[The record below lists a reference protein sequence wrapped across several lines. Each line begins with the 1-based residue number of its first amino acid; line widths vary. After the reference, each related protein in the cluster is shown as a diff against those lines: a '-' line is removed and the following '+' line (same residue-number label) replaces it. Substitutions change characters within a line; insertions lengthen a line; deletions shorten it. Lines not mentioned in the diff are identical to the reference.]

1 MKKVWAF
8 LSGLTAV
15 EVSKIQAIFDQRIFD
30 LRDCSNFLG
39 RELTVPDYCGVYALK
54 KNLPIKPNQGSAQG
68 QTELLRR
75 RNREMPGFH
84 PREICDSQP
93 CQREPLHVKVKVS
106 FYDFLFNLQKS
117 SLTV

>member
-8 LSGLTAV
+8 LSGFTAV
-15 EVSKIQAIFDQRIFD
+15 EVSKIQANFDQRIFD
-30 LRDCSNFLG
+30 LRDCSSFLG

-54 KNLPIKPNQGSAQG
+54 KNLPNSPNQGSALG
-68 QTELLRR
+68 PAELLRR
-75 RNREMPGFH
+75 RNRELPRFH

-106 FYDFLFNLQKS
+106 LYEKN
-117 SLTV
+117 